1 MTRRCDNSESI
12 IILEISIYQSLFYSL
27 SHIVWP
33 LTVHIS
39 KDSVPDFHPGAHA
52 HLMLPRLRR
61 QQAGRLVGLPA
72 SESPSEVRGLSPT
85 NATAAHAPL
94 LIQRSKSVAF
104 LGSGYRQQT
113 K

>member
-1 MTRRCDNSESI
+1 M
-12 IILEISIYQSLFYSL
+12 EISIFPSLFSSSL

-39 KDSVPDFHPGAHA
+39 KDSVPAFHAPGGH
-52 HLMLPRLRR
+52 HIMLPRLRR
-61 QQAGRLVGLPA
+61 QAAAGRLVGLPA

-85 NATAAHAPL
+85 NATSAHDVPL

-104 LGSGYRQQT
+104 LGNGHRPQT